1 MLERRRRSCKQSA
14 QNRSR
19 LIYGVT
25 LRVNFTELVSAAP
38 PPVVAFTV
46 KGKEPVGVPG
56 SLLLLVPP
64 HEAIHSVERLSI
76 TSMAKTRSE
85 PAERLRES
93 NRKTMPNK
101 PGSRTA

>member
-1 MLERRRRSCKQSA
+1 VKKALRKRSARNREKQ
-14 QNRSR
+14 
-19 LIYGVT
+19 IYGVT
-25 LRVNFTELVSAAP
+25 LRVNFTELVSGAP

-64 HEAIHSVERLSI
+64 HEAIHRVERLSI
-76 TSMAKTRSE
+76 TSIAKMRRE
-85 PAERLRES
+85 PGEHLWES
-93 NRKTMPNK
+93 NRNTMPNK

>member
-1 MLERRRRSCKQSA
+1 VKKALCKQSA
-14 QNRSR
+14 RKR
-19 LIYGVT
+19 EKRIYGVT
-25 LRVNFTELVSAAP
+25 LRVNFTELVSGAP

-64 HEAIHSVERLSI
+64 HEAIHRVERLSI
-76 TSMAKTRSE
+76 TSIANMRRE
-85 PAERLRES
+85 PGERLRES
-93 NRKTMPNK
+93 NRNTIPNK

>member
-1 MLERRRRSCKQSA
+1 VKKALRKRSARNGEQ
-14 QNRSR
+14 R
-19 LIYGVT
+19 IYGVT
-25 LRVNFTELVSAAP
+25 LRVNFTELVSGAA

-64 HEAIHSVERLSI
+64 HEAIHRVERLSI
-76 TSMAKTRSE
+76 RSIANIRGE
-85 PAERLRES
+85 PGERLRES
-93 NRKTMPNK
+93 NRNTIPNK

>member
-1 MLERRRRSCKQSA
+1 MLDSEEGAPPSGAPGTRKA
-14 QNRSR
+14 N
-19 LIYGVT
+19 YGVT
-25 LRVNFTELVSAAP
+25 LRVNFTELVRAAP

-64 HEAIHSVERLSI
+64 QEAIHSVERLSI
-76 TSMAKTRSE
+76 TSIVKIRRE
-85 PAERLRES
+85 PGERLRES
-93 NRKTMPNK
+93 SRHTIPNN

>member
-1 MLERRRRSCKQSA
+1 VKRRSAKRSA
-14 QNRSR
+14 HNKAN
-19 LIYGVT
+19 YGVT
-25 LRVNFTELVSAAP
+25 LSVNFTELVSGAA

-64 HEAIHSVERLSI
+64 HEAIHNVETPSI
-76 TSMAKTRSE
+76 MSTANTRRE
-85 PAERLRES
+85 PDERLRES
-93 NRKTMPNK
+93 NRNTIPNR

>member
-1 MLERRRRSCKQSA
+1 MKKALRKRSARDGEQ
-14 QNRSR
+14 R
-19 LIYGVT
+19 IYGVT

-64 HEAIHSVERLSI
+64 HEAIHRVERLSI
-76 TSMAKTRSE
+76 TSIANMRRE
-85 PAERLRES
+85 PGERLRES
-93 NRKTMPNK
+93 NRNTIPNK

>member
-1 MLERRRRSCKQSA
+1 MRSA
-14 QNRSR
+14 RNREKW
-19 LIYGVT
+19 IYGVT
-25 LRVNFTELVSAAP
+25 LRVNVTELVSAAP

-64 HEAIHSVERLSI
+64 HEAIHRVERLSI
-76 TSMAKTRSE
+76 TSIANMRRE
-85 PAERLRES
+85 PGERPRES
-93 NRKTMPNK
+93 NRNTIPNK